1 MQRLHGQYA
10 RGQSLSQIA
19 GTLGVAYKTVANTSS
34 HIKEKLGISSTAELI
49 RTSLARGL
57 A

>member
-34 HIKEKLGISSTAELI
+34 HIKEKLGISSTADLI
-49 RTSLARGL
+49 RTSLTRWL